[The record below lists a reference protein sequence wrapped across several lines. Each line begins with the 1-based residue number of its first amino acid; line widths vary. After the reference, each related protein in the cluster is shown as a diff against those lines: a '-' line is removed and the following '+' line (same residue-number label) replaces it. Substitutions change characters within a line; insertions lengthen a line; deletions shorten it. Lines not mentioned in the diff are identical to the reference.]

1 MIPSAQPILRSLQ
14 IARDRDVLP
23 TDLSSGELAELAKRL
38 WEQCF
43 FSARTTNAEYAAALK
58 ELVDRYI
65 AGGYNS
71 DFDKLKLEAQ
81 ALLRKHGYTPEGGF
95 GDGKVPAAEEGSLQD
110 LSSEK
115 RLRLI
120 FDTNRQLAAG
130 LAQKEGGLTKVA
142 LSAFPAW
149 ELLRVEHRRV
159 PRGSVKNG
167 SPGWEKRWVQVG
179 GSLVGDYRMIALK
192 TSDIWE
198 KIGSRAYFDDALDV
212 DHPPFAFN
220 SGFGWRA
227 VDRAEAI
234 ALLGEGPVLAQVNA
248 QRAKDE
254 LAPLP
259 SLPKSL
265 DPTTKAALIEKL
277 KALRPGSISGGDLGR
292 MALEAQRRAA

>member
-1 MIPSAQPILRSLQ
+1 MPFLKSAEPVLRSLQ
-14 IARDRDVLP
+14 IARERGVLP
-23 TDLSSGELAELAKRL
+23 TEMSSGELAELGRGL
-38 WEQCF
+38 WQQSF

-95 GDGKVPAAEEGSLQD
+95 GDGKVPPAEAGSLQD

-130 LAQKEGGLTKVA
+130 LAQKEGGGTKAA
-142 LSAFPAW
+142 LSAYPAW
-149 ELLRVEHRRV
+149 ELKRVEHRRV
-159 PRGSVKNG
+159 PRGSVKSG

-179 GSLVGDYRMIALK
+179 GRLVGDYRMIALK

-220 SGFGWRA
+220 SGFGWRE
-227 VDRAEAI
+227 VGREEAI
-234 ALLGEGPVLAQVNA
+234 QYLGEGPVLAQVNA
-248 QRAKDE
+248 ERAKNNQP
-254 LAPLP
+254 PLP
-259 SLPKSL
+259 SLPKKL
-265 DPTTKAALIEKL
+265 DDATRAALLRKL
-277 KALRPGSISGGDLGR
+277 ESMKSFN
-292 MALEAQRRAA
+292 LEELRAAKRAAMKEAA